1 MPKSKSR
8 HNSQHHLN
16 EPVTRGYLEEL
27 LAQQTSVIL
36 GAVEGKLTVLEQSF
50 ANKLNELITTLDKFL
65 KRVTDIEDEFTFMKE
80 DLKRVKAVLRE
91 KLGVTLD

>member
-1 MPKSKSR
+1 MPKSKSG
-8 HNSQHHLN
+8 HNSQRRPSEL
-16 EPVTRGYLEEL
+16 VSRGDLEEL

-36 GAVEGKLTVLEQSF
+36 GAVDVKLTGLEQSF
-50 ANKLNELITTLDKFL
+50 TNKLNELTTTLDKFL